1 MKLPASIAANAY
13 AQTSQITPAKSTL
26 SQSSGLEKG
35 SDFSAVLEKAV
46 NSVVESGKNAD
57 AVSLNHVKGNADVID
72 VVTAVSESEIAVR
85 TLVNVRDRM
94 ISAYQDIM
102 KMPI

>member
-1 MKLPASIAANAY
+1 MKLPASIAAQAY
-13 AQTSQITPAKSTL
+13 TQTSQIGAGKS
-26 SQSSGLEKG
+26 SMVKPVGAEKG
-35 SDFSAVLEKAV
+35 SDFGSVLEQAV

-57 AVSLNHVKGNADVID
+57 ATTLSHVKGNTDVID

-85 TLVNVRDRM
+85 TLVNVRDRV

>member
-1 MKLPASIAANAY
+1 MKLPASIAAKAY
-13 AQTSQITPAKSTL
+13 AQTSQVGADKTSLMKP
-26 SQSSGLEKG
+26 GGPDKG
-35 SDFSAVLEKAV
+35 SDFSSMLEQAV

-57 AVSLNHVKGNADVID
+57 ATSLSHVKGKADVID

-85 TLVNVRDRM
+85 TLVNVRDRV